1 MVNPFLSIIIPARNE
16 VIRLPA
22 TLDKINAFVKTQPYL
37 AEVLIVENASTD
49 ATLQLAQE
57 TARQCDW
64 LRVIHLDE
72 GGKGLAVRTGM
83 LAAAGEYRF
92 ICDADLSMPI
102 EQVNRFIPP
111 AQSPVEVAI
120 ASREI
125 KGAVRHGEPLYRHL
139 VGRVFNFLVRVILL
153 PGLNDTQCGF
163 KCFRGDVA
171 RKVFTRQTINGW
183 SFDAEALLIARE
195 LGYRITEIP
204 IDWYFSPY
212 SRVHLVRDSAR
223 MALDLLAI
231 RRQARQGRYGDQ
243 V

>member
-1 MVNPFLSIIIPARNE
+1 LPKPFLSIIIPARNE
-16 VIRLPA
+16 ALRLPA
-22 TLDKINAFVKTQPYL
+22 TLEKIGAFIKTQPYPV
-37 AEVLIVENASTD
+37 EVLVIENASTD
-49 ATLQLAQE
+49 ATLKLVQE

-64 LRVIHLDE
+64 LRVIHLDQ
-72 GGKGLAVRTGM
+72 GGKGLAVRVGM
-83 LAAAGEYRF
+83 LSAAGEYRF

-102 EQVNRFIPP
+102 DQVNRFIPP
-111 AQSPVEVAI
+111 ALSQVEVAI
-120 ASREI
+120 ASREV

-139 VGRVFNFLVRVILL
+139 VGRVFNTLVRVILL
-153 PGLNDTQCGF
+153 PGLNETQCGF

-171 RKVFTRQTINGW
+171 QNVFSRQTINGW
-183 SFDAEALLIARE
+183 SFDAEALLIARL

-204 IDWYFSPY
+204 IDWYFSPH
-212 SRVHLVRDSAR
+212 SRVHLVRDSVR